1 MEAVMSRDDVA
12 KRIHWNKIIWFVG
25 LLSPTFMLPQAYK
38 IWDTKNV
45 SGISLNSLWLL
56 LFIQIGFTLHGYFQ
70 RDRLLQVS
78 SSLGAMVNIFVIV
91 SVSYLRQ

>member
-1 MEAVMSRDDVA
+1 MRISRDDVA
-12 KRIHWNKIIWFVG
+12 KSIHWSKIIWFVG

-56 LFIQIGFTLHGYFQ
+56 LFIQIGFTAHGYFQ

-78 SSLGAMVNIFVIV
+78 SSLGAMVNIFVII